1 MGVNS
6 LPKTVTRQRRGCDL
20 NPGPSAPESSTLT
33 TPLPSHPK
41 SMKISNQ
48 NVVLVAWPLGELI
61 APPDPLAGFRKGKI
75 KEERRRGI
83 KKERDRERVGMNV
96 GEREK

>member
-1 MGVNS
+1 M
-6 LPKTVTRQRRGCDL
+6 LF
-20 NPGPSAPESSTLT
+20 
-33 TPLPSHPK
+33 
-41 SMKISNQ
+41 
-48 NVVLVAWPLGELI
+48 LVAWPLGELI

-75 KEERRRGI
+75 QEERRRGI